1 MTPMTPGARR
11 KRNQEI
17 RQRLI
22 LAPALTPEAIAA
34 FDAENDA
41 KEAAAQAVA
50 NARVSSEIELLMRD
64 EDDLDD

>member
-17 RQRLI
+17 RQRLVWG
-22 LAPALTPEAIAA
+22 PSLTPEAIAA

-41 KEAAAQAVA
+41 KEAAAKAIA
-50 NARVSSEIELLMRD
+50 SARVSSEIELLLG
-64 EDDLDD
+64 DDDDCDD